1 MQLDKLYKGGVTD
14 KPPKEKKC
22 KDCGS
27 TKPMADFKKSYKNRD
42 GRANRC
48 RSCDKE
54 KAVLNAVTHNP
65 EYFEHDKYYS
75 F

>member
-1 MQLDKLYKGGVTD
+1 MDTA
-14 KPPKEKKC
+14 PKEKKC
-22 KDCGS
+22 KGCE
-27 TKPMADFKKSYKNRD
+27 TVKPLADFKISYKNRD

-48 RSCDKE
+48 RACDRERAILKRE
-54 KAVLNAVTHNP
+54 AKNP